1 MNMIQKILVDYD
13 NNISVL
19 VANDISDINEEH
31 KKSIR
36 KILDVPDDTI
46 KGMCVDD
53 MGANNVDCWV
63 YDDKKDAIKIN
74 RHKLVLKHLNIFRGL
89 REQVLPKI
97 DYMLIDATATK
108 NEDEINRLIELKRFL
123 RDYPDMILSNSDKY
137 TIDYLKTQPSELF
150 V

>member
-36 KILDVPDDTI
+36 KILDVPNDTI
-46 KGMCVDD
+46 KGMCEDD

-74 RHKLVLKHLNIFRGL
+74 RHRLVLKHLTIFREL
-89 REQVLPKI
+89 REQVLPRI
-97 DYMLIDATATK
+97 DYMLIDATAIGS
-108 NEDEINRLIELKRFL
+108 EDEINRLIELKRFL
-123 RDYPDMILSNSDKY
+123 RDYPDMVLSNSDKY
-137 TIDYLKTQPSELF
+137 TLDYLKTQPNELF
-150 V
+150 I

>member
-1 MNMIQKILVDYD
+1 MIQKILVDYD

-36 KILDVPDDTI
+36 KILDVPNDTI
-46 KGMCVDD
+46 KGMCEDD
-53 MGANNVDCWV
+53 MGAIHVDCWV
-63 YDDKKDAIKIN
+63 YDDKKEAIKIN

-97 DYMLIDATATK
+97 DYMLIDATATG